1 MAPGWRGR
9 TSPPIALP
17 WAASSPP
24 NATEAQLNTVIAD
37 LLAKPAAPG
46 SDAQKI
52 RDYYRAY
59 LDTAAIEAR
68 ACPGQARSRPFCRHH
83 RQDRPGQ
90 VLGQQVRADLDPL
103 NATNFHTE
111 NLFGLFVTQA
121 LTGGEVV
128 PYLMQG
134 GLGLPE
140 RDYYLSTDPKMV
152 TIQGKYRAYIATLLT
167 DAGLAQGDAQA
178 RADAIYALEMKI
190 AQAHESREE
199 SEDFQHATTLWT
211 RAELLPRRPG
221 WTGTLSCPAPTSLD
235 GRSPPIRPRRSPLA
249 ALVASEPLSVWK
261 DWLAFHQVNQYAA
274 SCPSRSTMTASPST
288 AQC

>member
-1 MAPGWRGR
+1 
-9 TSPPIALP
+9 
-17 WAASSPP
+17 
-24 NATEAQLNTVIAD
+24 
-37 LLAKPAAPG
+37 
-46 SDAQKI
+46 
-52 RDYYRAY
+52 
-59 LDTAAIEAR
+59 
-68 ACPGQARSRPFCRHH
+68 
-83 RQDRPGQ
+83 

-134 GLGLPE
+134 GLGMPE

-152 TIQGKYRAYIATLLT
+152 AIQGKYRAYIAKLMT

-190 AQAHESREE
+190 AQAHVGREE

-211 RAELLPRRPG
+211 RAELPTKAPG
-221 WTGTLSCPAPTSLD
+221 LDWDAFLSGANITWTGKFAAYQAKAIPA
-235 GRSPPIRPRRSPLA
+235 LA

-261 DWLAFHQVNQYAA
+261 DWLAFHQVSQYAA
-274 SCPSRSTMTASPST
+274 VLPKQIDDDRFAFYGTVLSGV
-288 AQC
+288 AQPRPRDKRALRR